1 VGGGRSAG
9 VITQAPGKNAEVS
22 VKLREGPN
30 VLAFK
35 SSHVQWQWQQN
46 VSLEPADGDDLGDL
60 RILLVPT
67 SN

>member
-1 VGGGRSAG
+1 
-9 VITQAPGKNAEVS
+9 VS